1 MASDAPLAAAH
12 GPWPWPWDWV
22 GLAGPTA
29 SGKSAAAMAL
39 AQRIPVEIVS
49 VDSALVYRGMDVG
62 SAKPSL
68 AERALVPH
76 HLIDICDPLDLHSA
90 ADFARAAAGLIGAI
104 QQRGRLP
111 LLVGGTMLYF
121 KALIDGLDPMPASDA
136 SIRADIAA
144 QAQREGWPAMHA
156 LLAQVDPQTAQR
168 LPPMDAQR
176 IGRALEVWRISG
188 KALSAHFSPRTAAP
202 SGHSLRDAQGRRALL
217 LSLEPSQR
225 AWLHQRIE
233 ARFDQMWDQGF
244 LTEVL
249 RLRAAP
255 GWHEDAPALRCVGY
269 RQAWAMIDQWHSLG
283 WTDEQLLTTL
293 AVPLLNG
300 TLQPPAAQVF
310 LHHPDSDL
318 RQGLAQWRSTAL
330 AATRQL
336 AKRQL
341 TWLRGMPER
350 TTVACDAPDA
360 IDQVLA
366 QVLSPAQPQAWQLGQ

>member
-1 MASDAPLAAAH
+1 MASDAPLAAAQ

-39 AQRIPVEIVS
+39 AQHIPVEIIS

-62 SAKPSL
+62 SAKPSV
-68 AERALVPH
+68 ADQAQVPH
-76 HLIDICDPLDLHSA
+76 HLIDVCDPLDLHSA
-90 ADFARAAAGLIGAI
+90 ADFVRAASPLIADI

-136 SIRADIAA
+136 TIRAEISA

-156 LLAQVDPQTAQR
+156 LLAQVDPDTAQR

-188 KALSAHFSPRTAAP
+188 KALSAHFSPRKTAP
-202 SGHSLRDAQGRRALL
+202 LGSKLRDADGRSALL
-217 LSLEPSQR
+217 LSLEPQQR
-225 AWLHQRIE
+225 DWLHRRIE
-233 ARFDQMWDQGF
+233 VRFDQMWAQGF
-244 LTEVL
+244 LPEVL
-249 RLRAAP
+249 RLRAMP
-255 GWHEDAPALRCVGY
+255 GWHENAPAMRCVGY
-269 RQAWAMIDQWHSLG
+269 RQAWAVIDHWHAMG
-283 WTDEQLLTTL
+283 WTDERLLVTL
-293 AVPLLNG
+293 KGSVGGGPLLPSVKDFFM
-300 TLQPPAAQVF
+300 Q
-310 LHHPDSDL
+310 HPEADL
-318 RQGLAQWRSTAL
+318 RQGLGQWRSTTL

-350 TTVACDAPDA
+350 TIVACDAPDA
-360 IDQVLA
+360 IEQVLA
-366 QVLSPAQPQAWQLGQ
+366 QVLPHVQRRG

>member
-1 MASDAPLAAAH
+1 MASDAPLAAAP
-12 GPWPWPWDWV
+12 GSWPWPWDWV

-39 AQRIPVEIVS
+39 AQRIPVEIIS
-49 VDSALVYRGMDVG
+49 VDSALVYRGLDVG
-62 SAKPSL
+62 SAKPSV
-68 AERALVPH
+68 AERAQVPH
-76 HLIDICDPLDLHSA
+76 HLIDVCDPLDLHSA
-90 ADFARAAAGLIGAI
+90 ADFARAASTLIAAI

-136 SIRADIAA
+136 TVRADIAA

-156 LLAQVDPQTAQR
+156 LLAQVDPETAQR
-168 LPPMDAQR
+168 LPLMDAQR

-188 KALSAHFSPRTAAP
+188 KPLSAHFSPRTEAP
-202 SGHSLRDAQGRRALL
+202 LGSSLHDAEGRRALL
-217 LSLEPSQR
+217 LSLEPQQR

-233 ARFDQMWDQGF
+233 DRFDQMWDQGF
-244 LTEVL
+244 LAEVL
-249 RLRAAP
+249 RLRAMP
-255 GWHEDAPALRCVGY
+255 GWDGEAPAMRCVGY
-269 RQAWAMIDQWHSLG
+269 RQAWAVIDHWHGLG
-283 WTDEQLLTTL
+283 WTDERLLSTL
-293 AVPLLNG
+293 AGPVLDGKP
-300 TLQPPAAQVF
+300 QDSFKHMSVQ
-310 LHHPDSDL
+310 HPDKDV

-366 QVLSPAQPQAWQLGQ
+366 QVLSPAQP

>member
-1 MASDAPLAAAH
+1 MASDAPLAAVH

-39 AQRIPVEIVS
+39 AQHIPVEIIS

-62 SAKPSL
+62 SAKPSV
-68 AERALVPH
+68 ADQTLVPH
-76 HLIDICDPLDLHSA
+76 HLIDVCDPEDLHSA
-90 ADFARAAAGLIGAI
+90 ADFVRVASPLISDI
-104 QQRGRLP
+104 QHRGRLP

-136 SIRADIAA
+136 TVRADIAA

-156 LLAQVDPQTAQR
+156 LLAQVDPETAQR

-188 KALSAHFSPRTAAP
+188 KPLSAHFSPRSTRP
-202 SGHSLRDAQGRRALL
+202 SDDFLRDADGRRALL
-217 LSLEPSQR
+217 VSLEPQHR
-225 AWLHQRIE
+225 DWLHQRIE
-233 ARFDQMWDQGF
+233 ERFDHMWGQGF
-244 LTEVL
+244 LAEVL
-249 RLRAAP
+249 RLRARP
-255 GWHEDAPALRCVGY
+255 GWAADTPAMRCVGY
-269 RQAWAMIDQWHSLG
+269 RQAWPVVDHWHALG
-283 WTDEQLLTTL
+283 WSDERLLAAL
-293 AVPLLNG
+293 AG
-300 TLQPPAAQVF
+300 SMWGDQPMPAATQVF
-310 LHHPDSDL
+310 QHTDPDL
-318 RQGLAQWRSTAL
+318 RHGWEQWRNTTL

-366 QVLSPAQPQAWQLGQ
+366 KVLPNPPS

>member
-1 MASDAPLAAAH
+1 MASDAPLAAAQ

-39 AQRIPVEIVS
+39 AQHIPVEIIS

-76 HLIDICDPLDLHSA
+76 HLIDVCDPLDLHSA
-90 ADFARAAAGLIGAI
+90 ADFVRAACALIAAI

-136 SIRADIAA
+136 TIRADIAA

-156 LLAQVDPQTAQR
+156 LLAQVDPETAQR

-188 KALSAHFSPRTAAP
+188 KPLSAHFSPRTAAP
-202 SGHSLRDAQGRRALL
+202 SGGSLRDAQGRRALL
-217 LSLEPSQR
+217 LSLEPNQR
-225 AWLHQRIE
+225 DWLHRRIE
-233 ARFDQMWDQGF
+233 DRFDQMWDQGF
-244 LTEVL
+244 LAEVL

-255 GWHEDAPALRCVGY
+255 GWHENAPAMRCVGY
-269 RQAWAMIDQWHSLG
+269 RQAWAVIDHWHALG
-283 WTDEQLLTTL
+283 WTDDQLLATL
-293 AVPLLNG
+293 KAAVGGDPLPPSAKDFFM
-300 TLQPPAAQVF
+300 QHPAA
-310 LHHPDSDL
+310 DL
-318 RQGLAQWRSTAL
+318 RQGLGQWRSTTL

-350 TTVACDAPDA
+350 TIVACDAPDA

-366 QVLSPAQPQAWQLGQ
+366 QVLSPSQP

>member
-1 MASDAPLAAAH
+1 MASDAPLAAAL

-39 AQRIPVEIVS
+39 AQHIPVEIIS

-90 ADFARAAAGLIGAI
+90 ADFVRAASPLIADI

-136 SIRADIAA
+136 TIRAEIAA
-144 QAQREGWPAMHA
+144 QALREGWPAMHA
-156 LLAQVDPQTAQR
+156 LLAQVDPVTAQR

-188 KALSAHFSPRTAAP
+188 KALSAHFSPREAP
-202 SGHSLRDAQGRRALL
+202 SSTGALRDANGRSALL
-217 LSLEPSQR
+217 LSLEPQQR
-225 AWLHQRIE
+225 DWLHQRIE
-233 ARFDQMWDQGF
+233 HRFDQMWDQGF
-244 LTEVL
+244 LAEVL
-249 RLRAAP
+249 RLRTMP
-255 GWHEDAPALRCVGY
+255 GWHADAPAMRCVGY
-269 RQAWAMIDQWHSLG
+269 RQAWAVIDHWHAMG
-283 WTDEQLLTTL
+283 WTDERLLSML
-293 AVPLLNG
+293 AGPLLADTPKDAFKHIG
-300 TLQPPAAQVF
+300 M
-310 LHHPDSDL
+310 HHPDADV
-318 RQGLAQWRSTAL
+318 RQGLAQWRDTAL

-350 TTVACDAPDA
+350 TIVACDAPDA
-360 IDQVLA
+360 IDQVLV
-366 QVLSPAQPQAWQLGQ
+366 QVLSPSQP

>member
-1 MASDAPLAAAH
+1 MASDAPLAAAQ

-39 AQRIPVEIVS
+39 AQQIPVEIIS

-68 AERALVPH
+68 AEQAQVPH
-76 HLIDICDPLDLHSA
+76 HLIDVCDPLDLHSA
-90 ADFARAAAGLIGAI
+90 ADFVRAASPLIADI

-136 SIRADIAA
+136 TIRAEISA

-156 LLAQVDPQTAQR
+156 LLAQVDPETAQR

-188 KALSAHFSPRTAAP
+188 KALSAHFSPRKTAP
-202 SGHSLRDAQGRRALL
+202 LGSKLRDADGRSALL
-217 LSLEPSQR
+217 LSLEPQQR
-225 AWLHQRIE
+225 DWLHRRIE
-233 ARFDQMWDQGF
+233 VRFDQMWAQGF
-244 LTEVL
+244 LPEVL
-249 RLRAAP
+249 RLRAMP
-255 GWHEDAPALRCVGY
+255 GWHENAPAMRCVGY
-269 RQAWAMIDQWHSLG
+269 RQAWAVIDHWHAMG
-283 WTDEQLLTTL
+283 WTDERLLTTL
-293 AVPLLNG
+293 KAAVGVDLL
-300 TLQPPAAQVF
+300 PPAAKDFFMQ
-310 LHHPDSDL
+310 HPEADL
-318 RQGLAQWRSTAL
+318 RQGLGQWRSTTL

-350 TTVACDAPDA
+350 TIVACDAPDA
-360 IDQVLA
+360 IEQVLA
-366 QVLSPAQPQAWQLGQ
+366 QVLSPSEP

>member
-39 AQRIPVEIVS
+39 AQHIPVEVIS

-76 HLIDICDPLDLHSA
+76 HLIDVCEPLDLHSA
-90 ADFARAAAGLIGAI
+90 ADFARAAAALIAAI
-104 QQRGRLP
+104 QQRRRLP

-121 KALIDGLDPMPASDA
+121 KALLEGLDPMPASDA

-144 QAQREGWPAMHA
+144 QAQRDGWPAMHA

-188 KALSAHFSPRTAAP
+188 KPLSAHFSARTAAP
-202 SGHSLRDAQGRRALL
+202 AGHSLRDAQGRRALL
-217 LSLEPSQR
+217 LSLEPQQR

-233 ARFDQMWDQGF
+233 GRFDQMWEQGF
-244 LTEVL
+244 LAEVL
-249 RLRAAP
+249 RLRAMP
-255 GWHEDAPALRCVGY
+255 GWDENAPAMRCVGY
-269 RQAWAMIDQWHSLG
+269 RQAWDVIDHWHAGG
-283 WTDEQLLTTL
+283 WTDERLLSAL
-293 AVPLLNG
+293 AVPLSNG
-300 TLQPPAAQVF
+300 TPQQPAAQVF
-310 LHHPDSDL
+310 MHHPDADL
-318 RQGLAQWRSTAL
+318 RQGLGRWRSTAL

-350 TTVACDAPDA
+350 MIVACDAPDA

-366 QVLSPAQPQAWQLGQ
+366 QVLSPAQPPT

>member
-1 MASDAPLAAAH
+1 MASDAPLAAAQ

-39 AQRIPVEIVS
+39 AQHISVEIIS

-68 AERALVPH
+68 ADQAQVPH
-76 HLIDICDPLDLHSA
+76 HLIDVCDPLDMHSA
-90 ADFARAAAGLIGAI
+90 ADFVRAASPLIADI

-136 SIRADIAA
+136 AIRADIAA

-156 LLAQVDPQTAQR
+156 LLAKVDPVTAQR

-188 KALSAHFSPRTAAP
+188 KALSAHFSPRKTAP
-202 SGHSLRDAQGRRALL
+202 LGSKLRDADGRSALL
-217 LSLEPSQR
+217 LSLEPQQR
-225 AWLHQRIE
+225 DWLHRRIE
-233 ARFDQMWDQGF
+233 VRFDQMWAQGF
-244 LTEVL
+244 LPEVL
-249 RLRAAP
+249 RLRAMP
-255 GWHEDAPALRCVGY
+255 GWHENAPAMRCVGY
-269 RQAWAMIDQWHSLG
+269 RQAWAVIDHWHAMG
-283 WTDEQLLTTL
+283 WTDERLLATL
-293 AVPLLNG
+293 KAAAGGDPL
-300 TLQPPAAQVF
+300 PPSAKNFFMQ
-310 LHHPDSDL
+310 HPEADL
-318 RQGLAQWRSTAL
+318 RQGLSQWRSTTL

-350 TTVACDAPDA
+350 TIVACDAPDA
-360 IDQVLA
+360 IEQVLA
-366 QVLSPAQPQAWQLGQ
+366 QVLTGSET

>member
-1 MASDAPLAAAH
+1 MASDAPLAAAQ

-39 AQRIPVEIVS
+39 AQHIPVEIIS

-62 SAKPSL
+62 SAKPSV
-68 AERALVPH
+68 ADQAQVPH

-90 ADFARAAAGLIGAI
+90 ADFVRAASPLIADI

-136 SIRADIAA
+136 AIRAEISA

-156 LLAQVDPQTAQR
+156 LLAQVDPETAQR

-188 KALSAHFSPRTAAP
+188 KALSAHFSPRKTAP
-202 SGHSLRDAQGRRALL
+202 LGSKLRDADGRSALL
-217 LSLEPSQR
+217 LSLEPQQR
-225 AWLHQRIE
+225 DWLHRRIE
-233 ARFDQMWDQGF
+233 VRFDQMWAQGF
-244 LTEVL
+244 LPEVL
-249 RLRAAP
+249 RLRAMP
-255 GWHEDAPALRCVGY
+255 GWHENAPAMRCVGY
-269 RQAWAMIDQWHSLG
+269 RQAWAVIDHWHAMG
-283 WTDEQLLTTL
+283 WTDERLLATL
-293 AVPLLNG
+293 KGALGGDPL
-300 TLQPPAAQVF
+300 PPSAKDFFMQHLEA
-310 LHHPDSDL
+310 DL
-318 RQGLAQWRSTAL
+318 RQGLGQWRSTTL

-350 TTVACDAPDA
+350 TIVACDAPDA
-360 IDQVLA
+360 IEQVLA
-366 QVLSPAQPQAWQLGQ
+366 QVLSRSET

>member
-12 GPWPWPWDWV
+12 GPWPWAWDWV

-39 AQRIPVEIVS
+39 AQRIPAEIIS

-62 SAKPSL
+62 SAKPSV
-68 AERALVPH
+68 ADQALVPH
-76 HLIDICDPLDLHSA
+76 HLIDVCDPLDLHSA
-90 ADFARAAAGLIGAI
+90 ADFARAASKLIAAI

-121 KALIDGLDPMPASDA
+121 KALIDGLDPMPAADA

-156 LLAQVDPQTAQR
+156 LLAQVDPETAQR

-188 KALSAHFSPRTAAP
+188 KALSAHFSPRTASP
-202 SGHSLRDAQGRRALL
+202 QGSSLRDAQGRRALL
-217 LSLEPSQR
+217 LSLEPHQR
-225 AWLHQRIE
+225 AWLHQRME

-244 LTEVL
+244 LAEVL
-249 RLRAAP
+249 RLRAMP
-255 GWHEDAPALRCVGY
+255 DWHEDAPAMRCVGY

-283 WTDEQLLTTL
+283 WTDERLLSTL
-293 AVPLLNG
+293 AKPLLDDKPKDSFKH
-300 TLQPPAAQVF
+300 LCM
-310 LHHPDSDL
+310 HHPDKDI

-366 QVLSPAQPQAWQLGQ
+366 QVLSPAQP

>member
-1 MASDAPLAAAH
+1 MASDAPLAAAQ

-39 AQRIPVEIVS
+39 AQRIPVEIIS
-49 VDSALVYRGMDVG
+49 VDSAQVYRGMDVG
-62 SAKPSL
+62 SAKPSV

-90 ADFARAAAGLIGAI
+90 ADFARAASSLIAAI

-136 SIRADIAA
+136 TVRADIAA

-156 LLAQVDPQTAQR
+156 LLAQVDPETAQR

-188 KALSAHFSPRTAAP
+188 KPLSAHFSPRVTTP
-202 SGHSLRDAQGRRALL
+202 SGGFMRDADGRRALL
-217 LSLEPSQR
+217 VSLEPLHR
-225 AWLHQRIE
+225 DWLHRRIE
-233 ARFDQMWDQGF
+233 DRFDQMWDQGF
-244 LTEVL
+244 LAEVL
-249 RLRAAP
+249 RLRAMP
-255 GWHEDAPALRCVGY
+255 GWDVETPAMRCVGY
-269 RQAWAMIDQWHSLG
+269 RQAWPVIDQWHALG
-283 WTDEQLLTTL
+283 WDDERLLATL
-293 AVPLLNG
+293 AGSALDDKPM
-300 TLQPPAAQVF
+300 PAATQVF
-310 LHHPDSDL
+310 QHTDPDL
-318 RQGLAQWRSTAL
+318 RHGLSQWRSTTL

-366 QVLSPAQPQAWQLGQ
+366 LVLSPMQTQA

>member
-90 ADFARAAAGLIGAI
+90 ADFARAAAGLIAAI

-156 LLAQVDPQTAQR
+156 MLAQVDPQTAQR

-188 KALSAHFSPRTAAP
+188 KPLSAHFSPRTAAP

-249 RLRAAP
+249 HLRATP
-255 GWHEDAPALRCVGY
+255 GWHENAPAMRCVGY
-269 RQAWAMIDQWHSLG
+269 RQAWAVIDHWRELG
-283 WTDEQLLTTL
+283 WSDERLLSTL
-293 AVPLLNG
+293 SAPLLNG
-300 TLQPPAAQVF
+300 IPHPPAAQVF
-310 LHHPDSDL
+310 LTHPEADL
-318 RQGLAQWRSTAL
+318 RLGLAQWRSTAV

-350 TTVACDAPDA
+350 TIVACDAPDA

-366 QVLSPAQPQAWQLGQ
+366 QVLSPAQP

>member
-1 MASDAPLAAAH
+1 
-12 GPWPWPWDWV
+12 
-22 GLAGPTA
+22 
-29 SGKSAAAMAL
+29 MAL
-39 AQRIPVEIVS
+39 AQRIPVEIIS

-62 SAKPSL
+62 SAKPSE
-68 AERALVPH
+68 AERAQVPH
-76 HLIDICDPLDLHSA
+76 HLIDVCDPLDLHSA
-90 ADFARAAAGLIGAI
+90 ADFVRAASGLIADI

-136 SIRADIAA
+136 IIRADIAA

-156 LLAQVDPQTAQR
+156 LLAQVDPEAAQR

-188 KALSAHFSPRTAAP
+188 KALSAHFSPRTASP
-202 SGHSLRDAQGRRALL
+202 QGSSLRDAQGRRALL
-217 LSLEPSQR
+217 LSLEPHQR

-249 RLRAAP
+249 RLRATP
-255 GWHEDAPALRCVGY
+255 GWHENAPAMRCVGY
-269 RQAWAMIDQWHSLG
+269 RQAWAMIDHWRELG
-283 WTDEQLLTTL
+283 WTDERMLTTL
-293 AVPLLNG
+293 SAPLLNG
-300 TLQPPAAQVF
+300 IPHPPAAQVF
-310 LHHPDSDL
+310 LTHPDADL
-318 RQGLAQWRSTAL
+318 RLGLAQWRSTAV

-350 TTVACDAPDA
+350 TIVACDAPDA

-366 QVLSPAQPQAWQLGQ
+366 QVLSPAQP